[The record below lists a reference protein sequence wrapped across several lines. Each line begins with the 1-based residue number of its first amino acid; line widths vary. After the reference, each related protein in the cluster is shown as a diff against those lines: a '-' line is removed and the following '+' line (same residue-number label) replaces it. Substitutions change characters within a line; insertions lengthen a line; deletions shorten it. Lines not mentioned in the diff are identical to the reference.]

1 MTDFLTNIAPEIFY
15 ALCGLVCLDAG
26 WRAFRKNDKA
36 KYGTALF
43 WVLVGVIFILGKWIP
58 STITGGILVV
68 MGILTVS
75 GQVRIECRTKR
86 QYSDRSHYLLPWHG
100 NIHDDYGK
108 CICGILCHYSGNRYS
123 LCHCTGRKPGCCRST
138 WYDLRI
144 LWYLIN
150 THGCHDQHCA
160 NGCFGNKK

>member
-75 GQVRIECRTKR
+75 GQVPSGMSVLRKR
-86 QYSDRSHYLLPWHG
+86 KKKADGSKAGYSFRP
-100 NIHDDYGK
+100 
-108 CICGILCHYSGNRYS
+108 
-123 LCHCTGRKPGCCRST
+123 
-138 WYDLRI
+138 
-144 LWYLIN
+144 
-150 THGCHDQHCA
+150 
-160 NGCFGNKK
+160 